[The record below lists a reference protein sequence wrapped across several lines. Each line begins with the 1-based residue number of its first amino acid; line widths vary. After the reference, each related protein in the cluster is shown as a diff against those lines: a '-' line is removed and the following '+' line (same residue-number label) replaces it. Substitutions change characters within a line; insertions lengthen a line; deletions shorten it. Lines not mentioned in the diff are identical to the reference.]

1 MNEGMMKLLA
11 LTLYFLSLRI
21 YPVKTTNGNRVYQP
35 PEHGSSLV
43 IHPGSDDPST
53 INRGNDDDTINGFAK
68 LERYDVHSLIN
79 TNMDTGAIGM
89 ENDSYFSDAKISQR
103 KNTYVAKRNNNGK

>member
-1 MNEGMMKLLA
+1 MNYEKVN
-11 LTLYFLSLRI
+11 RI
-21 YPVKTTNGNRVYQP
+21 GSFPEQP

-43 IHPGSDDPST
+43 IHPGPDDPST
-53 INRGNDDDTINGFAK
+53 IYRGNNDDTQYGLAK
-68 LERYDVHSLIN
+68 LERYDVYPQKTSNL
-79 TNMDTGAIGM
+79 DTGANGM

>member
-1 MNEGMMKLLA
+1 MNEGTMKLLA

-21 YPVKTTNGNRVYQP
+21 YPVKTTNGKRMHQP

-53 INRGNDDDTINGFAK
+53 IYRGKDDDTLYGLAK
-68 LERYDVHSLIN
+68 LDRYDVHPLKT
-79 TNMDTGAIGM
+79 TNIDTGANGM

>member
-21 YPVKTTNGNRVYQP
+21 YPVKTTNGKRIYQS

-53 INRGNDDDTINGFAK
+53 IYRSNDDDTQYGLAK
-68 LERYDVHSLIN
+68 LERYDVYPQKTSNL
-79 TNMDTGAIGM
+79 DTGANGM